1 MKIGDI
7 GTTQQNH
14 YLNQAQKN
22 QEKALENIAAM
33 RAIDGSDGAN
43 LAIADS
49 LRSQYSTIDQGI
61 LNAYDSV
68 GVLQIADS
76 TLNNISA
83 TADRLNELSVRS
95 NNAALNDRQ
104 KSMLN
109 TEANK
114 LISSINDAFSNAT
127 FNGKNVFQSMD
138 FVVGSGVES
147 INLNQPSTANL
158 SLENQNGIRDFQ
170 DQVGSLRA
178 DIGAGINAIHSNINS
193 SLQTSINTKEAESKL
208 QNNDLAQN
216 INDLNANYLK
226 ENAFL
231 FANAHSNVM
240 LQTKLASLLQ

>member
-14 YLNQAQKN
+14 YLNQAQKS

-216 INDLNANYLK
+216 INDFNANYLK

>member
-14 YLNQAQKN
+14 YLNQAQKS
-22 QEKALENIAAM
+22 QEKVLENIAAI

-61 LNAYDSV
+61 LNAYDSI

-83 TADRLNELSVRS
+83 TADKLNELSVRS

-109 TEANK
+109 SEASK
-114 LISSINDAFSNAT
+114 LVTSINDAFSNAT

-138 FVVGSGVES
+138 FVVGTGVES

-158 SLENQNGIRDFQ
+158 SLENQDGIRDFQ

-216 INDLNANYLK
+216 INDFNANYLK

>member
-14 YLNQAQKN
+14 YLNQAQKS
-22 QEKALENIAAM
+22 QEKALENIATM

-76 TLNNISA
+76 ALNNISA

-109 TEANK
+109 AEANK

-138 FVVGSGVES
+138 FVVGAGVES

-158 SLENQNGIRDFQ
+158 SLENQDGIRDFQ

-216 INDLNANYLK
+216 INDFNANYLK

>member
-14 YLNQAQKN
+14 YLNQAQKS

-95 NNAALNDRQ
+95 NSAALNDRQ

-114 LISSINDAFSNAT
+114 LISSINDAFSSAT

-147 INLNQPSTANL
+147 INLNQPSAANL
-158 SLENQNGIRDFQ
+158 SLENQDGIRDFQ

-216 INDLNANYLK
+216 INDFNANYLK

>member
-14 YLNQAQKN
+14 YLNQAQKS

-49 LRSQYSTIDQGI
+49 LRSQYGTIDQGV

-76 TLNNISA
+76 ALNNISA

-95 NNAALNDRQ
+95 NSAALNDRQ

-114 LISSINDAFSNAT
+114 LISSINNAFSNAT

-138 FVVGSGVES
+138 FVVGTGVES

-158 SLENQNGIRDFQ
+158 SLENQDGIRDFQ
-170 DQVGSLRA
+170 DQVSSLRA

-216 INDLNANYLK
+216 INDFNANYLK